1 MSDEKGKWLYPRRKA
16 GYLKDSHLEEKDVLF
31 QDPKTPS
38 GRYSLIRVSG
48 LRCRVQRY
56 RDGDPEGPARIL
68 WLPEIA
74 ALLGWGCSELKA
86 LLDKELEEG

>member
-1 MSDEKGKWLYPRRKA
+1 MSEEKERRLYPKRRA
-16 GYLKDSHLEEKDVLF
+16 GYLEDSHLEKRDILF
-31 QDPKTPS
+31 EDPKIPS
-38 GRYSLIRVSG
+38 GRYSLVRVSG

-56 RDGDPEGPARIL
+56 LDGVPEGPAKIL

-74 ALLGWGCSELKA
+74 ALLGWECSELKA

>member
-1 MSDEKGKWLYPRRKA
+1 MSDEKERRLYPRRRA
-16 GYLKDSHLEEKDVLF
+16 GYLKDSHLGEKDVLF
-31 QDPKTPS
+31 EDPKIPS
-38 GRYSLIRVSG
+38 GRYSLVRVSG

-74 ALLGWGCSELKA
+74 ALL
-86 LLDKELEEG
+86 DKELEEG